1 MSIDYNAIADAGGFG
16 KGTPRKVVKAAK
28 KKQAAKALKDA
39 YVDVDARDQLV
50 SWVSGKK
57 LYRGVAS
64 DNIRLEHHHLDRRSQ
79 AKQRIAD
86 PFNVISVSATEAD
99 YLDCHYLRPV
109 NATGA
114 EVHDTRQIVAFEW
127 NRRVVKVG
135 MEPFKVKA
143 MVRRTCR

>member
-64 DNIRLEHHHLDRRSQ
+64 DNIRLEHPHLDRRSQ

-114 EVHDTRQIVAFEW
+114 EVHDTRQIVAGEW
-127 NRRVVKVG
+127 NRRGGKG
-135 MEPFKVKA
+135 GREPCKGKA
-143 MVRRTCR
+143 RGRRT